1 MIETVAVDTETEEAL
16 VVEEDAELTEEDA
29 VVEIDLKN

>member
-1 MIETVAVDTETEEAL
+1 MADEETVAVDTETEEAL
-16 VVEEDAELTEEDA
+16 VVEEDA